1 MAYPD
6 GMQFQSNDTRS
17 PYYKA
22 GTLRNFRGAVDQDAE
37 IADEIRDLIENTER
51 QVNAK
56 LSRVSDRAAFDMDEL
71 GCLFQGL
78 ADALPNRAVLE
89 QRAG

>member
-6 GMQFQSNDTRS
+6 GMQFRSSDTRS
-17 PYYKA
+17 PYYRAKA
-22 GTLRNFRGAVDQDAE
+22 MSNYQAAVSQDAE
-37 IADEIRDLIENTER
+37 IAEEIRELITRTEQ

-56 LSRVSDRAAFDMDEL
+56 LSRVTDRGAFDTDEL
-71 GCLFQGL
+71 DCLFCRLGE
-78 ADALPNRAVLE
+78 ALPNRAVLE